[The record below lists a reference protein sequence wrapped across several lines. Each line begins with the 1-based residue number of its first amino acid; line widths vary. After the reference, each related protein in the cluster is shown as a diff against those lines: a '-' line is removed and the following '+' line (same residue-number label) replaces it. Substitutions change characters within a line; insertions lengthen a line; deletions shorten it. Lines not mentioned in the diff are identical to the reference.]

1 MAENQK
7 YYTKYELSE
16 LIKNSIL
23 LSDII
28 FYFINKK

>member
-7 YYTKYELSE
+7 YYTKFGLAE
-16 LIKNSIL
+16 LIKNSNL

-28 FYFINKK
+28 FYFINNS